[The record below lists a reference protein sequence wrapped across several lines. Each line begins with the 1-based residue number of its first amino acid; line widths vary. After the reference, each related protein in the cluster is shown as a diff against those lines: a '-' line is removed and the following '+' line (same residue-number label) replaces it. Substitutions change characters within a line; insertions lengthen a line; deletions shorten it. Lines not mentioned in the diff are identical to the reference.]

1 MAQFKWDEIIICL
14 FVSSLFITIHI
25 FSEIRYSG
33 GPLDCGCDSNITARC
48 QHVCFVIV
56 CYHAD
61 TRLSE
66 QLQEAASIAI
76 DSDASLR
83 LYSTFDQFRSY
94 FDGFPID
101 LLETQMYSQA

>member
-1 MAQFKWDEIIICL
+1 MVHWTVAVTQTLLLDVSM
-14 FVSSLFITIHI
+14 FVLSLYVTMQT
-25 FSEIRYSG
+25 
-33 GPLDCGCDSNITARC
+33 PP
-48 QHVCFVIV
+48 
-56 CYHAD
+56 
-61 TRLSE
+61 LSE

>member
-1 MAQFKWDEIIICL
+1 MVHWTVTVTQTLLLDVSM
-14 FVSSLFITIHI
+14 FVLSLYVTMQT
-25 FSEIRYSG
+25 
-33 GPLDCGCDSNITARC
+33 PA
-48 QHVCFVIV
+48 
-56 CYHAD
+56 
-61 TRLSE
+61 LSE

>member
-1 MAQFKWDEIIICL
+1 MVHWTVAVTQTLLLDVSM
-14 FVSSLFITIHI
+14 FVLSLYVTMQT
-25 FSEIRYSG
+25 
-33 GPLDCGCDSNITARC
+33 PA
-48 QHVCFVIV
+48 
-56 CYHAD
+56 
-61 TRLSE
+61 LSE